1 MASNPDNSVVPRA
14 ECTQEK
20 GGAAEIDGDAPEASG
35 DEAGVGAGGW
45 YGHEGAAKMAD
56 ALEPAV
62 LNFQGEE
69 NAAGTEY
76 AEDFGEGAVLELAA
90 C

>member
-1 MASNPDNSVVPRA
+1 MASNPDNSVVPGA
-14 ECTQEK
+14 ESAEEK

-35 DEAGVGAGGW
+35 DEAGVGAGGRDRDK
-45 YGHEGAAKMAD
+45 GAAKVAD
-56 ALEPAV
+56 TLEPAI

-76 AEDFGEGAVLELAA
+76 AEDFGEGAVLQLAG